1 MQYVRWQNCWR
12 SDRVFEILRHLQ
24 SLPRLYS
31 SCLYAMDSLWK
42 IRCSQKENLF
52 SLFAYGNRCYLGR
65 YEWIHPTTNIH
76 IERIK
81 FDWISFVILPICI
94 WLKMDHIYF
103 VLSQFLRLTIMYF
116 LVFWWFLFPAAS
128 MAEYSGHVFTMN
140 WNACFDTA
148 DTIMKIYFYWFTC
161 IGLAAVTI
169 GSHPKDFS
177 FWRKPVNVGDW
188 TSFLL
193 DWIMILSSVSIMPLY
208 LYLGIPL
215 GKQVMIKQMPVSSTF
230 SSFVLIYRIWKNMG
244 PTTILLIMA
253 TLSTASSLAGV
264 AVNGFFLHQGNQ
276 SYHALMGLLF
286 GGQQFIL
293 AYCFYLV
300 VDPDDDKN
308 NVKGEETPLIWGWIY
323 IYIYIYH
330 YY

>member
-1 MQYVRWQNCWR
+1 
-12 SDRVFEILRHLQ
+12 
-24 SLPRLYS
+24 
-31 SCLYAMDSLWK
+31 
-42 IRCSQKENLF
+42 
-52 SLFAYGNRCYLGR
+52 
-65 YEWIHPTTNIH
+65 
-76 IERIK
+76 
-81 FDWISFVILPICI
+81 
-94 WLKMDHIYF
+94 
-103 VLSQFLRLTIMYF
+103 
-116 LVFWWFLFPAAS
+116 

-308 NVKGEETPLIWGWIY
+308 NVKGEETPLI
-323 IYIYIYH
+323 
-330 YY
+330 